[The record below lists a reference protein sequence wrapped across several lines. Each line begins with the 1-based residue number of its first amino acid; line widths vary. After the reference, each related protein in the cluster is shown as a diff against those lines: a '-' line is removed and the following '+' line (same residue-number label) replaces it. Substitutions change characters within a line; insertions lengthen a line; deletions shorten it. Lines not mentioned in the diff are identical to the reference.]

1 MIDLTEEEFKEEF
14 KRKIKTAEGEEI
26 EIERKVEVSDDGE
39 IKAEIKRKI
48 KNQNGTITEVKI
60 SIERD
65 KNGVIKKIEIE
76 GEIEIEV
83 EDELEIDDVLEENES
98 NIKAILSNGRNAEIK
113 IMPDTASETAL
124 ARLRLKVC
132 SEENNCT
139 IQLKETGNQ
148 EQAQLAYEMK
158 IQKQARILGL
168 FKTRMQVFA
177 EVNAENGE
185 VIRTGKPW
193 WAFLASE
200 SENRI

>member
-1 MIDLTEEEFKEEF
+1 MKIALTGTMSCGKSTLAKALHALPQFQHYELATERSKYLRDQGIELNADSTFKGQLVF
-14 KRKIKTAEGEEI
+14 AAE
-26 EIERKVEVSDDGE
+26 R
-39 IKAEIKRKI
+39 A
-48 KNQNGTITEVKI
+48 
-60 SIERD
+60 
-65 KNGVIKKIEIE
+65 
-76 GEIEIEV
+76 
-83 EDELEIDDVLEENES
+83 LE
-98 NIKAILSNGRNAEIK
+98 
-113 IMPDTASETAL
+113 
-124 ARLRLKVC
+124 RLRLKVC

-200 SENRI
+200 SME